1 MILSGYKGLN
11 TQNFIQAFMEIP
23 FVVMALITMTW
34 VLIGAVLIMP
44 HFAEKKMTR
53 KGGRIDTLESGF
65 NTKLDSM
72 ETLITARVS
81 DVDVQVAN
89 IQSQITA
96 SISELDAKVDAIKFP
111 EMPVIP
117 DNIPDMT
124 QITKLI
130 EDGRENTVKV
140 LEDVQ
145 LRLSKNMQHINEN
158 IPIHISNGIKSMEGR
173 MYRAKGINMQDH
185 EKGIDAAKEVILEGI
200 ENKQDQTPIM
210 QIVRHF
216 VNVAADAELIDPEN
230 ADQKIGL
237 VQGILE
243 GVKMF
248 QNRGESPMG
257 GNALMSSSGRS
268 SLPSSGDGMDGYY
281 R

>member
-1 MILSGYKGLN
+1 
-11 TQNFIQAFMEIP
+11 MEIP
-23 FVVMALITMTW
+23 FVAMALITMTW

-44 HFAEKKMTR
+44 YFAERKMTR
-53 KGGRIDTLESGF
+53 KGGRIDTLETGF
-65 NTKLDSM
+65 HSRLDVIEEKM
-72 ETLITARVS
+72 S
-81 DVDVQVAN
+81 D
-89 IQSQITA
+89 
-96 SISELDAKVDAIKFP
+96 L
-111 EMPVIP
+111 PVIP
-117 DNIPDMT
+117 DNVPDMN

-145 LRLSKNMQHINEN
+145 MRLSKNMRNIDAN

-173 MYRAKGINMQDH
+173 MYRAKGINKQDH
-185 EKGIDAAKEVILEGI
+185 EKGIDAAKEVILHGI
-200 ENKQDQTPIM
+200 EDPQDQTPIM

-216 VNVAADAELIDPEN
+216 VQVAADAELIDPEN

-257 GNALMSSSGRS
+257 SGVLRSSPGHS
-268 SLPSSGDGMDGYY
+268 SLPSHGSELDNYY